1 MLHQSLQPTQPCS
14 YNPVLWPLTLC
25 MCVRAAYVC
34 LVVVV
39 VKDWVVPT
47 DEVMHCL
54 CFQKKCL
61 QMPVCLCSCALPST
75 TSGGC
80 CGLSSSSTVH
90 RKSQKSGSRA
100 QSQLRLSRNS
110 LQIMCCSLS
119 SMRAASAV
127 INNPILFASTSLMCL
142 EQQRQNV
149 DLIWYDVDYVNNI
162 LKISLFFFL
171 FTEWTASLLVD
182 ISRYPVF
189 LFLDPEWVN
198 LDGFAVLGGAPV
210 SNLSAGK
217 PNQRA
222 SLPTLHDNGLKA
234 RRIVLNSL
242 SSGNNHPFLYPLTWF
257 FPTGWIKGNTHLSL
271 TPTFLSI

>member
-75 TSGGC
+75 TSGGR

-149 DLIWYDVDYVNNI
+149 DLIWYNMI
-162 LKISLFFFL
+162 
-171 FTEWTASLLVD
+171 
-182 ISRYPVF
+182 
-189 LFLDPEWVN
+189 
-198 LDGFAVLGGAPV
+198 
-210 SNLSAGK
+210 
-217 PNQRA
+217 
-222 SLPTLHDNGLKA
+222 
-234 RRIVLNSL
+234 
-242 SSGNNHPFLYPLTWF
+242 
-257 FPTGWIKGNTHLSL
+257 
-271 TPTFLSI
+271 

>member
-1 MLHQSLQPTQPCS
+1 
-14 YNPVLWPLTLC
+14 

-75 TSGGC
+75 TSGGR

-90 RKSQKSGSRA
+90 HKSQKPGNWA

-149 DLIWYDVDYVNNI
+149 DLIWYDIDYVNNI

-234 RRIVLNSL
+234 WNEEL
-242 SSGNNHPFLYPLTWF
+242 SWILFLQAIITLFFIPLLGSS
-257 FPTGWIKGNTHLSL
+257 PRDE
-271 TPTFLSI
+271 